1 MSNAIDA
8 RAVPTFRSTPAMDS
22 FMEPMVTRHAR
33 ARMQQ
38 RGIARSHVDFLLEFG
53 REYHDH
59 RGAVVVV
66 LDRSATR
73 RIARSGAA
81 SGVQLDALRGLY
93 AVIGNGSIRTVG
105 RRTRRLRRH

>member
-1 MSNAIDA
+1 
-8 RAVPTFRSTPAMDS
+8 MDP
-22 FMEPMVTRHAR
+22 FMKPVVTRHAQ

-59 RGAVVVV
+59 HGAVVVM
-66 LDRSATR
+66 LDRSVTR

-93 AVIGNGSIRTVG
+93 AVIGNGSVRTVG
-105 RRTRRLRRH
+105 HRTRRLCRH